1 MQRQPDDV
9 SAIRE
14 SLDAIHELLHEEE
27 ATTILALDAAAR
39 RVDRTSGEVEASPL
53 VGDLDDE
60 HRIVDACADVNVLV
74 GGALVAA
81 KNRVRQRL
89 RQRHWNVQMAVPWAE
104 RVLHAFAAHPLD
116 DVLNEADVARDAE
129 LDLDA
134 WHRRLALTPSTW

>member
-53 VGDLDDE
+53 VGDLDDVVSLSSE
-60 HRIVDACADVNVLV
+60 A
-74 GGALVAA
+74 GGAFPRAPKRRA
-81 KNRVRQRL
+81 VRRWNPPARRL
-89 RQRHWNVQMAVPWAE
+89 RSVQKLSSARS
-104 RVLHAFAAHPLD
+104 RVSAIWKSVSSFVSSNS
-116 DVLNEADVARDAE
+116 VLRSS
-129 LDLDA
+129 L
-134 WHRRLALTPSTW
+134 RLASRNSPPCSRIF